1 MRGTPPGSFSVV
13 DARDVAACEI
23 AAAERGG
30 RGQRYLAAG
39 RHMTMAELFALLEK
53 VSSVPAPTRRIPIAL
68 LYTLAVFYEA
78 YARITGRPVLSAR
91 DNRAGRAQPL
101 RPREKRTRT
110 GPCLPPGRG
119 NPH

>member
-1 MRGTPPGSFSVV
+1 MDVRPGDVGPTSSGQIVMDFINRKLPETPPGSFSVV

-53 VSSVPAPTRRIPIAL
+53 VSGVPAPTRRIPLAL
-68 LYTLAVFYEA
+68 LY
-78 YARITGRPVLSAR
+78 
-91 DNRAGRAQPL
+91 
-101 RPREKRTRT
+101 
-110 GPCLPPGRG
+110 
-119 NPH
+119 